1 MTLGVRGLGGGP
13 RGLPGSSAAS
23 CALNAPSPP
32 RWGARVAESAGVS
45 PPSGVRACPACQRV
59 ASSGRRFCGGCRAV
73 LVRNC
78 GACGFGNELDDCW
91 CGGCGR
97 AVPATVRAE
106 PVAPAPPSKVPI
118 VRAPVAVA
126 KPAIPPPPVAA
137 ANGRPPVF
145 PGAGAA
151 AAAMLAIN
159 RRRGEPA
166 GTAKN
171 DDVADQDQLDALF
184 GAG

>member
-1 MTLGVRGLGGGP
+1 M
-13 RGLPGSSAAS
+13 
-23 CALNAPSPP
+23 
-32 RWGARVAESAGVS
+32 
-45 PPSGVRACPACQRV
+45 
-59 ASSGRRFCGGCRAV
+59 

-97 AVPATVRAE
+97 AVPVKAATAPDMPVRPPRPFSPSE
-106 PVAPAPPSKVPI
+106 PRSGESKGG
-118 VRAPVAVA
+118 
-126 KPAIPPPPVAA
+126 PPPPPKA
-137 ANGRPPVF
+137 RPPVVL
-145 PGAGAA
+145 GASA